1 MNKKNIIIIIS
12 ILILII
18 IGGICIKMKEGKKE
32 KSSNIN
38 TNTINIDEKEIEDKK
53 FSIIENQFKE
63 NGINLKNKKEINSS
77 EIEES
82 GFEYEVG
89 SSKIE
94 MYSVS
99 DDKLKYLTNS
109 EEIPQGIILISTK
122 NTIKKEVINF
132 HNMIVSCTDKKLKQK
147 IIDILNH
154 D

>member
-1 MNKKNIIIIIS
+1 M
-12 ILILII
+12 
-18 IGGICIKMKEGKKE
+18 
-32 KSSNIN
+32 
-38 TNTINIDEKEIEDKK
+38 KK